1 MSFLF
6 PLVSSTPFNS
16 HQPPL
21 ANPPPPLSNS
31 PPKPWLHWSLKNKI
45 QLWRKICFRHDKLSS
60 KILEF
65 LVSACKT
72 RIQDF
77 VSKVQWHSMIPHINV
92 INILISPRIFLLLLI
107 MMSWLCFYFFVL
119 VLFPWL
125 CFYSSKSLF
134 DFMNFS
140 QSIFLPLRDKI

>member
-1 MSFLF
+1 MSFIF
-6 PLVSSTPFNS
+6 PPVSSPPFNS

-21 ANPPPPLSNS
+21 ANPPPPLWN
-31 PPKPWLHWSLKNKI
+31 PPPNNPKSAAMTPLKSEKQDSTVKKN
-45 QLWRKICFRHDKLSS
+45 CFRHDKLSS

-107 MMSWLCFYFFVL
+107 MMSWLSFIL
-119 VLFPWL
+119 LNHI
-125 CFYSSKSLF
+125 LF

-140 QSIFLPLRDKI
+140 